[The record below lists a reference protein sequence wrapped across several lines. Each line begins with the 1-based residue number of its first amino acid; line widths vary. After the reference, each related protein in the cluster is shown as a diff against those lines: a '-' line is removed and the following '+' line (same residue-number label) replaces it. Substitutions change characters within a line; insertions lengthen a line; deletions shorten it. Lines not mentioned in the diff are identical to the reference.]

1 MNLLK
6 SLIVFLFILAMFAP
20 WPPASAAGPDPHAP
34 ANKADTQAPSPPL
47 DLDRAVR
54 LALEKSPY
62 FVQSALEIDVR
73 HLDESD
79 SRYAFVPTFAMQTRY
94 YMNPPFAPGTG
105 FTGAVLE
112 FRTGVYNPAEAYFS
126 LKVRKLLTQ
135 LAVLAHM
142 EAIDAG
148 IYQLA
153 QTFIKL
159 NAVDQVKE
167 NLNQIADLTRQ
178 KAALIRERLTLGT
191 ASSTELKIAE
201 QEEAMIRAE
210 LARLDASKTAMI
222 DTLTVYLGL
231 APEEPLEVADQDGG
245 RQALNGF
252 VAETATED
260 RFLSHAFP
268 LRMQDVREKL
278 QDWQIIL
285 AYARFAPTLTFGL
298 RNPIVEE
305 DRDYYIEMVL
315 TLPIWEGNKRRH
327 DVSRQKLRKQQLTTE
342 TRLKK
347 NDMKLTWRTAESR
360 LKDAQLAL
368 DLARR
373 AEELA
378 ELKIAEAKVLYA
390 SQGDLS
396 PLLDARV
403 ALLRARQKRYNL
415 SQERDLA
422 VLEIRHLTGALFD
435 QYVQVSDWQE

>member
-1 MNLLK
+1 LNLLK